1 VFKCLKAFDDIFAF
15 SNRVKPL
22 CDIYYFSSSSLKSK
36 AHLSA
41 QTKSSSPSSPPST
54 LETKIN
60 FDKPP
65 TYKNEKFI
73 TIIAR
78 GYFLVADAM

>member
-1 VFKCLKAFDDIFAF
+1 VCSKVEKHLMTF
-15 SNRVKPL
+15 SLSPNRVKPL

-41 QTKSSSPSSPPST
+41 QTKSSSPPST

-60 FDKPP
+60 YDKPP